1 MRKYLSKLA
10 RGILDDRN
18 VFVEFLLVNIAGAL
32 WLLVLFAI
40 LGSCSG

>member
-1 MRKYLSKLA
+1 MRKYLRKLSD
-10 RGILDDRN
+10 GILDDRN
-18 VFVEFLLVNIAGAL
+18 TFVEFLLLNIAGAL